1 MKSIAYDTKG
11 CNHDHLVHVIEFYF
25 VKDRNARSIFT
36 TRTALHFI
44 VYHTNCLRY
53 FLYRTCPIH
62 VQYMSNTCPIHVQ
75 YMPMVGVKKERH
87 ITIGS
92 W

>member
-25 VKDRNARSIFT
+25 VKDRNARSMFT
-36 TRTALHFI
+36 TRTACDTFCI
-44 VYHTNCLRY
+44 A
-53 FLYRTCPIH
+53 H
-62 VQYMSNTCPIHVQ
+62 VQYLSNTCPIHVQ